1 MKYEKKKK
9 LKKIKII
16 QSPSQLKKKF
26 KSNTE
31 KKILINIL
39 NSCKNYV
46 YSYPAYNYRSN
57 SISAKETINMFTFI
71 NNYFYGSCH
80 EITFYVK
87 YALSLNNIKS
97 KIIHMSNTNGL
108 SHLALEVDIN
118 KNLYFVDPTFGYFF
132 YKKKNKILSLKKI
145 KELIIS
151 KEIFY
156 CNKKISLNKFKN
168 LNPKN
173 YFYYKKKKNFKNA
186 KVKYLSLFKKVEFM
200 ELKKNDYTYKKEL
213 RKNLNISD
221 YYQFKPIKY
230 DFKLLKSIKVISNGD
245 GIIEKK
251 LIKTN
256 NIIKFNNYVLKFE
269 NKSKVI
275 KIKNFPFN
283 ILNIKI
289 FTNTKDSIKLTVI
302 MNNLKKIINVKNDIY
317 IFDKFKN
324 IYNKPIKNLEI
335 RSSNCIYNY
344 EIKTIKTFFNY
355 ENCN

>member
-1 MKYEKKKK
+1 M
-9 LKKIKII
+9 
-16 QSPSQLKKKF
+16 
-26 KSNTE
+26 
-31 KKILINIL
+31 
-39 NSCKNYV
+39 
-46 YSYPAYNYRSN
+46 
-57 SISAKETINMFTFI
+57 
-71 NNYFYGSCH
+71 
-80 EITFYVK
+80 
-87 YALSLNNIKS
+87 
-97 KIIHMSNTNGL
+97 
-108 SHLALEVDIN
+108 
-118 KNLYFVDPTFGYFF
+118 
-132 YKKKNKILSLKKI
+132 SLKKI